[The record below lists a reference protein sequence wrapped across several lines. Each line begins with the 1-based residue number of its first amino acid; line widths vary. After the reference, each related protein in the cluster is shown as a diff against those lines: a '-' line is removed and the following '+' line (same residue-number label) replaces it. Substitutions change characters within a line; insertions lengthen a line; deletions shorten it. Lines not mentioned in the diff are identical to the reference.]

1 MRPRRASASNGIVN
15 RRLRLSHQTV
25 LGAVI
30 AVIGLWMI
38 GSLVQEISLEHSLSQ
53 QASKLR
59 EQNAALEATNQ
70 GYRRDIAAVSS
81 GAAAEEEARKDGY
94 ARSEERTYIIATP
107 PPPTPQPRRPKTGAP
122 TGPAAALQAAW
133 NFMLGRGP

>member
-1 MRPRRASASNGIVN
+1 MRPRRASASNGIVK

-30 AVIGLWMI
+30 AVIGLWII

-107 PPPTPQPRRPKTGAP
+107 PPPTPQPRTAKTGAP

-133 NFMLGRGP
+133 HFMLGRGP